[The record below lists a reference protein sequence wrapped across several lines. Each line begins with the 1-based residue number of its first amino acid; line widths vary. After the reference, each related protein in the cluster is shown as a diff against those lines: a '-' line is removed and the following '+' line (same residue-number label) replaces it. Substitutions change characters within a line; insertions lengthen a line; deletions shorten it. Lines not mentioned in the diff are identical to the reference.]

1 MNNAAIQTYF
11 RSNYRNHIHLSAIA
25 DRKAQMLISVNAIL
39 ISVLISILSYSNLA
53 ETRTPLLIP
62 ITLFLVLGLASLI
75 FSVISA
81 RPSVTSRI
89 LAEMDDE
96 ERRRNLVFFG
106 NFVQVDVDTYEEDM
120 RRLFQ
125 QDDELFRAM
134 NRDLYYLGKV
144 LDRKYRLL
152 YLAYNLFLFGF
163 IGAVVSFLVV
173 QFL

>member
-1 MNNAAIQTYF
+1 
-11 RSNYRNHIHLSAIA
+11 
-25 DRKAQMLISVNAIL
+25 
-39 ISVLISILSYSNLA
+39 
-53 ETRTPLLIP
+53 
-62 ITLFLVLGLASLI
+62 
-75 FSVISA
+75 
-81 RPSVTSRI
+81 
-89 LAEMDDE
+89 
-96 ERRRNLVFFG
+96 
-106 NFVQVDVDTYEEDM
+106 M